1 VDDDAYSSSDTEP
14 VLLDKSSSSSVES
27 SSYNL
32 RPRKRVSY
40 RED

>member
-1 VDDDAYSSSDTEP
+1 MEDDTYSSSDTEP
-14 VLLDKSSSSSVES
+14 VITEKSSSSSVES